1 MLILMKSFPIFQ
13 VDAFADRIFTGNP
26 AAVCPL
32 DEWLPDDI
40 MQKLG
45 MENNLAET
53 AFFVKQADGS
63 YHIRWF
69 TPTVEVALCGHAT
82 LASAYV
88 IFNELGYKENLVSF
102 QSKSGELRVTRDGDM
117 ITLDFPVNFPEPVVA
132 PAGLL
137 EGLKVSST
145 KIYRGA
151 WDYMVVLDSQ
161 EEIEKLDPDFLT
173 LSKVE
178 SRGVIVTAK
187 GKETDF
193 VSRCFYPQSG
203 IDEDPVTGSAHTITT
218 AYWSKESGK
227 TKLTAKQL
235 SQRGGSLLCEL
246 KGDRVLMSGKGKLYM
261 KGEYSVE

>member
-1 MLILMKSFPIFQ
+1 MSSFPIFQ
-13 VDAFADRIFTGNP
+13 VDAFADKFFTGNP

-32 DEWLPDDI
+32 DEWLPDDV
-40 MQKLG
+40 MQNLG

-88 IFNELGYKENLVSF
+88 IFNELGHQENLIRF
-102 QSKSGELRVTRDGDM
+102 QSKSGELRVTRESDM
-117 ITLDFPVNFPEPVVA
+117 ITLDFPANFPEAVEA

-137 EGLKVSST
+137 EGLKVNST
-145 KIYRGA
+145 KVYRAA

-161 EEIEKLDPDFLT
+161 DAIEKLDPDFLT
-173 LSKVE
+173 LGKVE
-178 SRGVIVTAK
+178 SRGVIATAK
-187 GKETDF
+187 GTGTDF

-203 IDEDPVTGSAHTITT
+203 INEDPVTGSAHTITT
-218 AYWSKESGK
+218 AYWSKELGK

-235 SQRGGSLLCEL
+235 SSRGGSLLCEL
-246 KGDRVLMSGKGKLYM
+246 KSDRVLMSGKGKLYM
-261 KGEYSVE
+261 KGEYFV

>member
-1 MLILMKSFPIFQ
+1 MNTHTIYQ
-13 VDAFADRIFTGNP
+13 VDAFAGKLFSGNP

-32 DEWLPDDI
+32 DEWLPDEL
-40 MQKLG
+40 MQQLG

-53 AFFVKQADGS
+53 AFFVKQDDGS

-69 TPTVEVALCGHAT
+69 TPAVEVALCGHAT
-82 LASAYV
+82 LASAY
-88 IFNELGYKENLVSF
+88 ILFNELGYKEKMIRF
-102 QSKSGELRVTRDGDM
+102 QSKSGELRVMREGDM
-117 ITLDFPVNFPEPVVA
+117 ITLDFPANFPEAVEA

-145 KIYRGA
+145 KIYKAA

-161 EEIEKLDPDFLT
+161 EAIEKLDPDFLT
-173 LSKVE
+173 LGKVE

-187 GKETDF
+187 GNESDF

-203 IDEDPVTGSAHTITT
+203 INEDPVTGSAHTITT
-218 AYWSKESGK
+218 AYWSKELGK
-227 TKLTAKQL
+227 TTLTAKQL
-235 SQRGGSLLCEL
+235 SQRGGDLHCEL

-261 KGEYSVE
+261 KGEYFVE